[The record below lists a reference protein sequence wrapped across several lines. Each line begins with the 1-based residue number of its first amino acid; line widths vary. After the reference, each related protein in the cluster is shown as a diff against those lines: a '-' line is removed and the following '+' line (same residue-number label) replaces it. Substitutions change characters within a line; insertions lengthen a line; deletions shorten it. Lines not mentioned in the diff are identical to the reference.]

1 MKNNMLRLI
10 VLCASLWTALAQGQ
24 SYLQVKLG
32 QGELVRLPRAA
43 QAVFV
48 ADPSIANYQAPSA
61 RTLFVFGNK
70 PGTTSLYAL
79 DESDQVIYRARV
91 TVQQDLAALR
101 ALIAKQYPKLS
112 IDVSAVSGR
121 IFLRGQVP
129 DVATASALMKSAR
142 AFAQPS
148 IASGGTSTAS
158 NGSTTTTVTSVSS
171 DELVINQLTI
181 TNPNQVNIRVKVA
194 EVSRTVSNR
203 LGFRWGEMVNGSLVT
218 GSTGLGFDI
227 DWSDS
232 NIRDIFSVNGGTL
245 TGMLDALA
253 SEGLVNVLAEPN
265 LTALSGE
272 SASFLAGGEIFI
284 PVPDGD
290 GGISLQPENFGVKL
304 DVTPTVLS
312 ADRISL
318 KIKPEVSS
326 LTNET
331 SIELNG
337 TRVPGKSVRTAET
350 TIELASGQSFALAGL
365 LQSNE
370 TTNVSQMPFL
380 GDVPIL
386 GALFRSTQFE
396 RNETELVI
404 IATVY
409 NVEPTSARQ
418 YQLPQDGM
426 QPYSDLER
434 MLNGRILKPSPPVGG
449 ALLDVEQPRLLG
461 ENGFY
466 Y

>member
-1 MKNNMLRLI
+1 MKNNLLRSI
-10 VLCASLWTALAQGQ
+10 VLFTCFCATFVQGQ
-24 SYLQVKLG
+24 TFLQIKLG
-32 QGELVRLPRAA
+32 QGELIRLPRAA
-43 QAVFV
+43 QAVFI
-48 ADPSIANYQAPSA
+48 ADPSVASYQAPSG
-61 RTLFVFGNK
+61 RSLFVFGV
-70 PGTTSLYAL
+70 GVGSTTLFAL
-79 DESDQVIYRARV
+79 DENDKVLYRAKV
-91 TVQQDLAALR
+91 TVKQDLASLR
-101 ALIAKQYPKLS
+101 ALISKQYPKLS
-112 IDVSAVSGR
+112 IDVSSVSGR

-129 DVATASALMKSAR
+129 DVATASALIKSAR
-142 AFAQPS
+142 AFAKPS
-148 IASGGTSTAS
+148 IVDSGSSTTSA
-158 NGSTTTTVTSVSS
+158 NGTTTVTTLGA
-171 DELVINQLTI
+171 DELVVNQLQV

-194 EVSRTVSNR
+194 EISRTVSNR
-203 LGFRWGEMVNGSLVT
+203 FGFRWGEMVNGAQVP

-232 NIRDIFSVNGGTL
+232 NITDIFSINGGSL

-272 SASFLAGGEIFI
+272 SASFLAGGNIAV
-284 PVPDGD
+284 PVPDGN
-290 GGISLQPENFGVKL
+290 GGTNIQFEDFGVKL

-318 KIKPEVSS
+318 RIKPEVSS
-326 LTNET
+326 LTNEN
-331 SIELNG
+331 SVELNG

-370 TTNVSQMPFL
+370 NTSVSQMPFL
-380 GDVPIL
+380 SDVPIL
-386 GALFRSTQFE
+386 GALFRSTRFE

-404 IATVY
+404 IVTVY
-409 NVEPTSARQ
+409 NVEPTSASQ
-418 YQLPQDGM
+418 YQLPQDGL

-434 MLNGRILKPSPPVGG
+434 MLNGRIMKPSAAVNG
-449 ALLDVEQPRLLG
+449 ALIDVEKPRLLG